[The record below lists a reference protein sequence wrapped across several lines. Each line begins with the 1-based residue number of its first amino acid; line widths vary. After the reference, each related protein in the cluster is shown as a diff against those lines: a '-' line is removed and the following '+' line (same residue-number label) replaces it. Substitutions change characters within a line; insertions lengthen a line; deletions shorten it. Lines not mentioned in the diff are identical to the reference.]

1 MVVFVNLYSFWI
13 SFHRYVAELP
23 GTGVGES
30 LGAGSPF
37 TNYTAAVVI
46 YVLLAGV
53 LITGLLIGA
62 FLLIN
67 LGLLSKRQ
75 EDRVGQR
82 DPSDLEILKTG
93 VWPEEPEV
101 PQLLPAEEDEFLEE
115 KNQKRSA

>member
-1 MVVFVNLYSFWI
+1 M
-13 SFHRYVAELP
+13 
-23 GTGVGES
+23 GES

-53 LITGLLIGA
+53 LITGLLLGA

-75 EDRVGQR
+75 EDRTGHR
-82 DPSDLEILKTG
+82 DPSDLGVLRGE
-93 VWPEEPEV
+93 VWPQEPEERTR
-101 PQLLPAEEDEFLEE
+101 LPAEENDEPESQSDLDHR
-115 KNQKRSA
+115 RSA